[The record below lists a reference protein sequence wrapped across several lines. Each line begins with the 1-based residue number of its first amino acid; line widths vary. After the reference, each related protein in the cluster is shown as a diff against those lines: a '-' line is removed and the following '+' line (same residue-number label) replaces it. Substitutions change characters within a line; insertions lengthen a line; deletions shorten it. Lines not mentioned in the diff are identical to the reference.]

1 MMLPELSEIK
11 NQRKK
16 LGLTQTELAKQTGV
30 SQSLV
35 AKIEA
40 GAIVPSYSN
49 AKRVFDFFETIKKK
63 HEAKAAEFMT
73 HKVLSVKPDSSVRSA
88 IKAMEKH
95 SVSQLPVLEEGK
107 NLGTVSEKIVL
118 EQINNSEQGENILE
132 KEVSA
137 VMDEAMPQITENTPF
152 DVVSSIMS
160 HSSGVLVTK
169 QGKVIGI
176 ITKADLLKA
185 VVANKH

>member
-1 MMLPELSEIK
+1 MLPELKEIR

-16 LGLTQTELAKQTGV
+16 LGLTQTDLAKETRV
-30 SQSLV
+30 SQSLI

-40 GAIVPSYSN
+40 GSIVPSYSK
-49 AKRVFDFFETIKKK
+49 AKKLFDFFETIKKK
-63 HEAKAAEFMT
+63 HEAKAFEFMT
-73 HKVLSVKPDSSVRSA
+73 HKVLSVKPDSTVKSA
-88 IKAMEKH
+88 IKAMEKY
-95 SVSQLPVLEEGK
+95 SVSQLPVIEEEK
-107 NLGTVSEKIVL
+107 NLGTISEKNVL
-118 EQINNSEQGENILE
+118 ESINNSEKGENILE
-132 KEVSA
+132 KEVST

-185 VVANKH
+185 VVS